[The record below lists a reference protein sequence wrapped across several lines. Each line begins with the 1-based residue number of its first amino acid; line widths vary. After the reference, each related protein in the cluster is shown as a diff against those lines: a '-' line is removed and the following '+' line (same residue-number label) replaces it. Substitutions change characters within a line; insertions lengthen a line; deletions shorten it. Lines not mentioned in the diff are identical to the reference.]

1 MFRVADRLH
10 CTPMEAAAAPTF
22 WREAALA
29 AISAE
34 NGAAVERQK
43 AADRKARQRRQMGGR

>member
-10 CTPMEAAAAPTF
+10 CTPQEAASAPLY
-22 WREAALA
+22 WRQAALM

-34 NGAAVERQK
+34 NGAAAEKQR
-43 AADRKARQRRQMGGR
+43 AAERKARAARKMGGR